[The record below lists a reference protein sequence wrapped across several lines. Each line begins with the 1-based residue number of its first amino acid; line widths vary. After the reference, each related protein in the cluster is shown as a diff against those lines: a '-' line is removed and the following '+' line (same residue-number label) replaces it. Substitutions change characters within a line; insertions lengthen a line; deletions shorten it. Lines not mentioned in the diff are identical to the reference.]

1 MISLTDKL
9 SKRYTQAIWDV
20 TETLQEE
27 TQTESALASAIEI
40 LRNTVAC
47 ETGLVWLQS
56 DDGKTL
62 TVVACAHHTD
72 LTGISIPSSR
82 SVVGH
87 QTETDT
93 PLVFQHALPEDT
105 PLAGAGD
112 VLGIPISNQLLA
124 PLKTPWGLPFGVI
137 QLINKDSGF
146 DAADIQLSRN
156 LTSIIALDLDDKG
169 IILNPQEKRK
179 PLLELRGVTK
189 EFQNG
194 EEVHQVLRGIDL
206 DIYQNEILV
215 ILGESGCGKTTLM
228 NIVGGMDTMTSG
240 SLRLEGKDF
249 SNPTAQEMTA
259 YRKDYIGFIFQ
270 SYNLMPNLNALENLE
285 FIAEISANPL
295 DPMTMLTKVGL
306 GEKARSFPFQ
316 MSGGQQQRV
325 SIARALVRNPVLI
338 LADEPTAALD
348 YETSI
353 EVLTILE
360 EIVRENRKTVM
371 MITHNPEIAKMADR
385 VIRIRSG
392 QIASIRINAHPLSAK
407 DLIW

>member
-1 MISLTDKL
+1 MTDKL

-249 SNPTAQEMTA
+249 SHPTAQEMTA

-385 VIRIRSG
+385 VIKIRGGRI
-392 QIASIRINAHPLSAK
+392 A
-407 DLIW
+407 